1 MRRVGVCRK
10 PYNCAMKT
18 SVDLKA
24 GMRIALVGGC
34 GGIGR
39 ALAAAVRDSGAR
51 IAVLDLPQS
60 ILAHPPQAEVVLPV
74 DATDEA
80 QVDAAFARLAADFG
94 ALDALVNLAG
104 FSLGARPVAETT
116 NAAWGEVLNG
126 NLNSVF
132 LCCRAALPLLHRG
145 QDAAIVNLASG
156 LGVKP
161 FPGHG
166 PYSVAKAGIIQLTR
180 LLAQENAP
188 RVRVNAVAPGAVDT
202 AFLRGG
208 TGRGG
213 DDPSLEQHV
222 DSSAYLRGVP
232 LGRLAQA
239 DDVVGPV
246 LFFLSDAARYVTGQ
260 TLHVN
265 GGGLMP

>member
-1 MRRVGVCRK
+1 
-10 PYNCAMKT
+10 MKT
-18 SVDLKA
+18 CIDLKP

-39 ALAAAVRDSGAR
+39 AVAAAMGESGAR
-51 IAVLDLPQS
+51 VAVLDLPQS
-60 ILAHPPQAEVVLPV
+60 LLAHPPQVELALAL

-80 QVDAAFARLAADFG
+80 QVGAAFARVGADFG

-116 NAAWGEVLNG
+116 YAAWGEVLNG

-132 LCCRAALPLLHRG
+132 LCCRAALPLLHQGR
-145 QDAAIVNLASG
+145 DAAIVNLASG

-161 FPGHG
+161 LPGHG
-166 PYSVAKAGIIQLTR
+166 PYSVAKAGIIQMTR

-188 RVRVNAVAPGAVDT
+188 QVRVNAVAPGAVDT

-213 DDPSLEQHV
+213 DDASIVQHV
-222 DSSAYLRGVP
+222 DSSSYLRGVP

-239 DDVVGPV
+239 DDVVGPI

>member
-1 MRRVGVCRK
+1 
-10 PYNCAMKT
+10 MKT
-18 SVDLKA
+18 PINLA
-24 GMRIALVGGC
+24 PGMRVALVGGC

-39 ALAAAVRDSGAR
+39 AVAQALLETSAR

-60 ILAHPPQAEVVLPV
+60 LAAHPPQSELAIAMDATAEAEVNH
-74 DATDEA
+74 
-80 QVDAAFARLAADFG
+80 AFARIAEQFG

-104 FSLGARPVAETT
+104 FTHGVRPLADTT
-116 NAAWGEVLNG
+116 RASWSEVLDG
-126 NLNSVF
+126 NLTSVF
-132 LCCRAALPLLHRG
+132 LCCRAGLPLLHLG
-145 QDAAIVNLASG
+145 VDAAIVNLASG
-156 LGVKP
+156 LGAKP
-161 FPGHG
+161 VPGHG
-166 PYSVAKAGIIQLTR
+166 PYSVAKAGIIQMTR

-188 RVRVNAVAPGAVDT
+188 QVRVNAVAPGAVDT

-213 DDPSLEQHV
+213 DDPAAELHV
-222 DSSAYLRGVP
+222 VPAAYLRGVP
-232 LGRLAQA
+232 LARLAQTE
-239 DDVVGPV
+239 DVVGPI

>member
-1 MRRVGVCRK
+1 M
-10 PYNCAMKT
+10 NTAIN
-18 SVDLKA
+18 LKR
-24 GMRIALVGGC
+24 GMRVALVGGC

-39 ALAAAVRDSGAR
+39 AVAHALHQAEAR

-60 ILAHPPQAEVVLPV
+60 LAAHPPQAELALAM

-80 QVDAAFARLAADFG
+80 QVKQAFARVTQAFG

-104 FSLGARPVAETT
+104 FTHGVRPLAETT
-116 NAAWGEVLNG
+116 SASWSEVLDG
-126 NLNSVF
+126 NLTSMF
-132 LCCRAALPLLHRG
+132 LCCRAGLPLLHLG
-145 QDAAIVNLASG
+145 TDAAIVNLTSG
-156 LGVKP
+156 LGAKP
-161 FPGHG
+161 VPGHG
-166 PYSVAKAGIIQLTR
+166 PYSVAKAGIIQMTR

-188 RVRVNAVAPGAVDT
+188 QVRVNAVAPGAVDT

-213 DDPSLEQHV
+213 DDTTADLPVVRE
-222 DSSAYLRGVP
+222 AYLRGIP
-232 LGRLAQA
+232 LGRLGQTE
-239 DDVVGPV
+239 DVVGPI

>member
-1 MRRVGVCRK
+1 MRVV
-10 PYNCAMKT
+10 
-18 SVDLKA
+18 
-24 GMRIALVGGC
+24 LVGGC

-39 ALAAAVRDSGAR
+39 ALADAIADSGAR
-51 IAVLDLPQS
+51 VAVLDLPQS
-60 ILAHPPQAEVVLPV
+60 IAAHPPRAELVLAF
-74 DATDEA
+74 DATDES
-80 QVDAAFARLAADFG
+80 QVDAAFARVASSFG

-104 FSLGARPVAETT
+104 FSHGARPVADTT
-116 NAAWGEVLNG
+116 SAAWGEVLNG

-145 QDAAIVNLASG
+145 REATIVNLASG

-188 RVRVNAVAPGAVDT
+188 QVRVNAVAPGAVDT

-213 DDPSLEQHV
+213 DDPALEKHV
-222 DSSAYLRGVP
+222 DASAYVRGIP

-260 TLHVN
+260 ILHVN

>member
-1 MRRVGVCRK
+1 MK
-10 PYNCAMKT
+10 P
-18 SVDLKA
+18 SIQLKR
-24 GMRIALVGGC
+24 GMRVALVGGC

-39 ALAAAVRDSGAR
+39 ALAQALQQAEAR

-60 ILAHPPQAEVVLPV
+60 LAAHPPQAELAVAL

-80 QVDAAFARLAADFG
+80 QVNQAFARVTQAFG
-94 ALDALVNLAG
+94 ALDALINLAG
-104 FSLGARPVAETT
+104 FTHGVRPLADTT
-116 NAAWGEVLNG
+116 SASWSEVLDG
-126 NLNSVF
+126 NLTSVF
-132 LCCRAALPLLHRG
+132 LCCRAGLPLLHLG
-145 QDAAIVNLASG
+145 NDAAIVNLASG
-156 LGVKP
+156 LGAKP
-161 FPGHG
+161 VPGHG
-166 PYSVAKAGIIQLTR
+166 PYSVAKAGIIQMTR

-188 RVRVNAVAPGAVDT
+188 KVRVNAVAPGAVDT

-213 DDPSLEQHV
+213 DDPGADLHV
-222 DSSAYLRGVP
+222 VPAAYLRGVP
-232 LGRLAQA
+232 LGRLAQTE
-239 DDVVGPV
+239 DVVGPI